1 MLIDLLAKHAVPKKD
16 EKEMIF
22 GVGVDIVQLSRI
34 AKALEK
40 SQGRL
45 VDKILGAQETCQ
57 YHAFF
62 ARHPQRSLAYLA
74 TRFAVKEACA
84 KALGLGLRWP
94 MAWHAVQALNAENG
108 RPQLHYA
115 KALEAWLVSRGLIL
129 TVSLS
134 HEREYAIAHVTA
146 WENTDNGCT

>member
-1 MLIDLLAKHAVPKKD
+1 
-16 EKEMIF
+16 MIF

-45 VDKILGAQETCQ
+45 VNKILGAQEADQ
-57 YHAFF
+57 YHVFF

-74 TRFAVKEACA
+74 TRFAAKEACA

-94 MAWHAVQALNAENG
+94 MAWHAVQTLNAENG
-108 RPQLHYA
+108 RPQLHYSE
-115 KALEAWLVSRGLIL
+115 ALQTWLISRNLIL

-134 HEREYAIAHVTA
+134 HEREYAIAHITA
-146 WENTDNGCT
+146 WKNSDNGCK